1 MTGPQS
7 GGADSVDESLA
18 ARAVRRRI
26 ADRQAA
32 AESEVRRLLDAGL
45 ELMRT
50 DPTAA
55 PKVSDLVRL
64 AGVSNDAFYR
74 AFRSKDDLMATIVDE
89 GGRRLLGYVRHQRDK
104 SADPAEQLRLCL
116 RAVLQQAA
124 DPEVAAT
131 SRAVLSNASRALWAR
146 AIALVD
152 LKRQIALIMEKPLA
166 GLGSADPGRDAF
178 LLSCAVFGAMEQF
191 LWSEQSPTPAEFDF
205 LCAWALRSVT
215 VARGSLGEESLK
227 VPGSVD
233 G

>member
-89 GGRRLLGYVRHQRDK
+89 GGRVRGFVTLVPDI
-104 SADPAEQLRLCL
+104 AEQLRLCL

-205 LCAWALRSVT
+205 LCVWALRSVT
-215 VARGSLGEESLK
+215 VARGSLGEEPLK